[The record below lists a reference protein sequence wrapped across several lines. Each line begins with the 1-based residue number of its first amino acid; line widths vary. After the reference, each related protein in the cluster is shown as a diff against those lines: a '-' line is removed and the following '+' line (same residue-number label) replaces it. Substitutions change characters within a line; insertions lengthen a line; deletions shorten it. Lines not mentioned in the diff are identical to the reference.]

1 MEGTAPFR
9 DFDKL
14 GFIHLS
20 LNGAL
25 AFGLNIA
32 GVFLIEAAGSV
43 VLTLS
48 GVVKDVLL
56 LSAAT
61 TLFGSLISMSQG
73 LGEQKR
79 EAS

>member
-1 MEGTAPFR
+1 MEGTAPFK
-9 DFDKL
+9 DFEKI
-14 GFIHLS
+14 GTIHLF

-32 GVFLIEAAGSV
+32 GVFLIEAPGSV

-61 TLFGSLISMSQG
+61 ILFGSLISMSQG
-73 LGEQKR
+73 FGE
-79 EAS
+79 